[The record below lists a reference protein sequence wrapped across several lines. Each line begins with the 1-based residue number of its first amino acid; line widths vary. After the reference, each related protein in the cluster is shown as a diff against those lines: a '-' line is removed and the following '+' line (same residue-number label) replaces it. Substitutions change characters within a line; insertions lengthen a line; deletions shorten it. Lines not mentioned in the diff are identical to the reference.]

1 MNSNGTTST
10 QSPEPFWAPV
20 VIRLATAGDQP
31 SLERLAQLD
40 SARVPV
46 GQTVLGELQGR
57 PLVAVS
63 LADGSAIADP
73 FSSTAEI
80 LELVRLRA
88 EQLSPG
94 ARSGHAPPE
103 RRWSKAPGVRS
114 KRDESQIGSFLP
126 MYRRLAQLILR
137 AA

>member
-1 MNSNGTTST
+1 MNSNHTTST

-73 FSSTAEI
+73 FMPTAEI

-88 EQLSPG
+88 EQLNPV
-94 ARSGHAPPE
+94 ARSRHAPPE
-103 RRWSKAPGVRS
+103 QRRSKAPSARS
-114 KRDESQIGSFLP
+114 KRAEPRIASFLP
-126 MYRRLAQLILR
+126 MYRRLSALILR
-137 AA
+137 TT